1 MASAPHTFHS
11 TRDFDIAPE
20 VFLNHFLQLLTMAF
34 FSTRRVV
41 AFALFVGLSASV
53 DAAPTVAED
62 LSVDSFLAKD
72 VSGEEGYVD
81 AVSHVDAEDEVGGWD
96 DKDKHDDKDKRDHK
110 DKHDDKP
117 KHHPPPPKTTT
128 TTRRPTTTTTHRPPS
143 KHLPPPPVKHIPAPP
158 AKHVPAPPA
167 KHIPP
172 PPAKYSPAPP
182 VKGAPVPVPVPSP
195 VMTKAKFKKLLLLL
209 MLGSQRFKKIMSD
222 EDHNG
227 VAELIRDYDS
237 GKLEDLEHVLWESY
251 QESAGTEDDF
261 SAFIRQLQDASSA

>member
-1 MASAPHTFHS
+1 
-11 TRDFDIAPE
+11 
-20 VFLNHFLQLLTMAF
+20 MAF

-117 KHHPPPPKTTT
+117 KHHPPPPKTLPLRGGLQQRQPTDP
-128 TTRRPTTTTTHRPPS
+128 RRSTF
-143 KHLPPPPVKHIPAPP
+143 HL
-158 AKHVPAPPA
+158 
-167 KHIPP
+167 
-172 PPAKYSPAPP
+172 
-182 VKGAPVPVPVPSP
+182 
-195 VMTKAKFKKLLLLL
+195 
-209 MLGSQRFKKIMSD
+209 
-222 EDHNG
+222 
-227 VAELIRDYDS
+227 
-237 GKLEDLEHVLWESY
+237 
-251 QESAGTEDDF
+251 
-261 SAFIRQLQDASSA
+261 LQ